1 MEPSVAAVLPSS
13 SEAGA
18 ESITRAVT
26 GKKQQ
31 ALQGVF
37 PNGTGKDKQQ
47 TAIIIITIKPPF
59 TVHPVA
65 DLLFIYL
72 FNKMTE

>member
-31 ALQGVF
+31 TLQRGFLLIYTSTNSLYKHASTTISTREVTTVF
-37 PNGTGKDKQQ
+37 Q
-47 TAIIIITIKPPF
+47 TNIEETHLK
-59 TVHPVA
+59 
-65 DLLFIYL
+65 
-72 FNKMTE
+72 